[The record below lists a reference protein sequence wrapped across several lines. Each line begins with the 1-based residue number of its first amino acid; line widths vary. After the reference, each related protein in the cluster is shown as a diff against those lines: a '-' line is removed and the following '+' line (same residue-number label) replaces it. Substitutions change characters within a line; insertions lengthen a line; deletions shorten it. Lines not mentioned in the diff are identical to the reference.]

1 MEGLGGNERKPR
13 RRETTGDDDA
23 INIEEEAKAAKA
35 AEFSKLAD
43 RFTGRK
49 DAIDAVMA
57 KLEVLSQTIN
67 DFHSTRTPPLHFDSP
82 SQDQTSSP
90 GNALDE
96 TMTTSQKQRVL
107 TDDHAIRESPESAAR
122 SL

>member
-1 MEGLGGNERKPR
+1 MEAIIDAFSGQNIGLMSPQECDRSQDDMWTHLKQIRGLQIEIAGMHAQMEGLGGNERGPR

-23 INIEEEAKAAKA
+23 INVEEEAKAAKA

-57 KLEVLSQTIN
+57 KV
-67 DFHSTRTPPLHFDSP
+67 
-82 SQDQTSSP
+82 SSP
-90 GNALDE
+90 
-96 TMTTSQKQRVL
+96 V
-107 TDDHAIRESPESAAR
+107 
-122 SL
+122 